1 MEAAGGFNSLPR
13 ELRWNIRG
21 YIAERKSFSM
31 LMNPQGDS
39 LIKQLSRDGTRRLQE
54 SV

>member
-1 MEAAGGFNSLPR
+1 MKAAGAFNGLPQ

-21 YIAERKSFSM
+21 YLAERKSFSM
-31 LMNPQGDS
+31 LTKPQGDS
-39 LIKQLSRDGTRRLQE
+39 LIKQLSHDGTPRLQE